1 MSKLKL
7 NYDYEEDIETVTN
20 DDIVRGINDINQIQ
34 ENLNSVIYS
43 QTDKLLR
50 IEDNMSSINDTLI
63 ESNKNLNIADK
74 YFFSYTP
81 VIFGGIIGG
90 AILGP
95 IGFKL
100 GISVTSFA
108 TFGTFMGGYTGYKI
122 QKN

>member
-7 NYDYEEDIETVTN
+7 NYDIEVFTN
-20 DDIVRGINDINQIQ
+20 DDIDQGIKDINQIQ

-43 QTDKLLR
+43 QSDKLLR
-50 IEDNMSSINDTLI
+50 LEDSMTNINSDLI
-63 ESNKNLNIADK
+63 ESNKNLDIADK

-81 VIFGGIIGG
+81 VIVGGIIGG

-95 IGFKL
+95 IGFQL
-100 GISVTSFA
+100 GISVPTIA
-108 TFGTFMGGYTGYKI
+108 TFGTFMGGYTGYKL